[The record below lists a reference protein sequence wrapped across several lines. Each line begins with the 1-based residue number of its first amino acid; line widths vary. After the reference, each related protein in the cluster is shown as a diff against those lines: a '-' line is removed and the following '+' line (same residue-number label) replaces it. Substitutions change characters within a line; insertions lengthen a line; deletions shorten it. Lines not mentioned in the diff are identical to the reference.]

1 MLSLFDTES
10 GDHNVTVE
18 VGDENSGKAVND
30 KELDDCSS

>member
-10 GDHNVTVE
+10 GDHVTVE